1 MSVFTV
7 FTVSLAMVFSQ
18 RE

>member
-7 FTVSLAMVFSQ
+7 FCIMKST
-18 RE
+18 